1 MPLASGV
8 DPLGTLVR
16 GRVRVRV
23 TVRVTVR
30 VRVGVGVRDGVR
42 VRVGVRVRIRV
53 RVRCVTET
61 LNILLAVTG
70 SLKRPTSACLGQ
82 PRYAV
87 AQY

>member
-1 MPLASGV
+1 MGFGFG
-8 DPLGTLVR
+8 LGL
-16 GRVRVRV
+16 GL
-23 TVRVTVR
+23 
-30 VRVGVGVRDGVR
+30 GLELGLG
-42 VRVGVRVRIRV
+42 
-53 RVRCVTET
+53 VTET